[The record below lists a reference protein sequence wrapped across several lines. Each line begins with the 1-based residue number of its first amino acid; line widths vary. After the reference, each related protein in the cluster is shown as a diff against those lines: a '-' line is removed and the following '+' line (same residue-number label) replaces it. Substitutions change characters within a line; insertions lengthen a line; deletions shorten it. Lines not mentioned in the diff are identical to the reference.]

1 MENMHM
7 SEFSDLLEEYAAV
20 AVFIDNKE
28 AEIAEIKKVRDKI
41 KAAVQAQM
49 CSIGITNARSV
60 EGHAVT
66 LVTNVSAK
74 VADAD
79 AFWDFVFGSPEGGDT
94 FLQKRVNND
103 AVKEYVDAHNG
114 ECPPGVTMETVN
126 SLRFTKAKIK

>member
-1 MENMHM
+1 M
-7 SEFSDLLEEYAAV
+7 SEFSDLLEEYATV

-28 AEIAEIKKVRDKI
+28 SELVEIKKVRDKM
-41 KAAVQAQM
+41 KAAVLAQM
-49 CSIGITNARSV
+49 ATIGVSNAKSV

-79 AFWDFVFGSPEGGDT
+79 KFWDFVFESPDGGDT

-103 AVKEYVDAHNG
+103 AVKDYVDAHNG

-126 SLRFTKAKIK
+126 SLRFTRAKK